1 VYESDSNT
9 EHEAVT
15 RLFELVR
22 NGDTDNCEFSQ
33 LDSMV
38 YERLLR
44 AYGADDTSATR
55 VHTARVQVERSLD
68 A

>member
-1 VYESDSNT
+1 MYDSDSNT

-22 NGDTDNCEFSQ
+22 SGDTDNCEFSQ

-38 YERLLR
+38 YERLLL
-44 AYGADDTSATR
+44 AYGADDSSNTH
-55 VHTARVQVERSLD
+55 VQTARVHIERVG